1 MLAPR
6 VGFEPTASRLTA
18 ERDKNLSAAS
28 GVAYIRLG
36 AILTF
41 LAAPNLAPKSIRNQH
56 TTADALCP
64 TTPFLDNH
72 CLSVD
77 SGHDKLCWRVGQ
89 YSPGG
94 WPWQPVN
101 DRPARI
107 LSTAARPLA
116 CRMMV
121 LAEV

>member
-64 TTPFLDNH
+64 TTPFLASDRHGTVSWLNR
-72 CLSVD
+72 SYD
-77 SGHDKLCWRVGQ
+77 ES
-89 YSPGG
+89 SP
-94 WPWQPVN
+94 V
-101 DRPARI
+101 I
-107 LSTAARPLA
+107 LAFDDQLVCTPIVS
-116 CRMMV
+116 
-121 LAEV
+121 